1 MIDSFVHLLAQ
12 TADPAA
18 PTTPTGAPTGA
29 PPAAPF
35 GNFFFIAIMLALL
48 VFMFTNMRSQKKREE
63 RERNEM
69 YAKLGKNDRV
79 LTVGG
84 IIGTVMSVKDNEVVL
99 KVDETT
105 NTKMTFLKTAVQRIL
120 ADEPTALAEKR

>member
-1 MIDSFVHLLAQ
+1 MFDRYIHLLAQ
-12 TADPAA
+12 VTDPAA
-18 PTTPTGAPTGA
+18 PTSPTGAPTGA

-35 GNFFFIAIMLALL
+35 GNFFFIAIMIALL

-63 RERNEM
+63 RERNDM
-69 YAKLGKNDRV
+69 YSKLSKNDRV

-84 IIGTVMSVKDNEVVL
+84 IIGTVMSVKDNEIVL

-105 NTKMTFLKTAVQRIL
+105 NTKMTFLKSAVQRIIT
-120 ADEPTALAEKR
+120 DESAAGLKS

>member
-1 MIDSFVHLLAQ
+1 MIHSLVHLLAQ
-12 TADPAA
+12 VTDPAA
-18 PTTPTGAPTGA
+18 PTSPTGAPTGPA
-29 PPAAPF
+29 PAAPF
-35 GNFFFIAIMLALL
+35 GNFFFIAIMIALL

-69 YAKLGKNDRV
+69 YSKLSKNDRV

-105 NTKMTFLKTAVQRIL
+105 NTKMTFLKSAVQRIIT
-120 ADEPTALAEKR
+120 DEPSATAKS